1 MAPWYDYQ
9 RRLSPLKLA
18 VFIALFIPGL
28 WVMVAFPMGWL
39 GARPVNEAIHQIGLW
54 MFRFLFIALAITPLR
69 NILNWQRLAL
79 VRRMVGVAA
88 FAYGVLHL
96 TLYAGDQAFDL
107 VKIATEIAVR
117 IYLTI
122 GF

>member
-69 NILNWQRLAL
+69 KSSTGSGLRWCGGWSGSPPLPTVSCI
-79 VRRMVGVAA
+79 
-88 FAYGVLHL
+88 
-96 TLYAGDQAFDL
+96 
-107 VKIATEIAVR
+107 
-117 IYLTI
+117 
-122 GF
+122 